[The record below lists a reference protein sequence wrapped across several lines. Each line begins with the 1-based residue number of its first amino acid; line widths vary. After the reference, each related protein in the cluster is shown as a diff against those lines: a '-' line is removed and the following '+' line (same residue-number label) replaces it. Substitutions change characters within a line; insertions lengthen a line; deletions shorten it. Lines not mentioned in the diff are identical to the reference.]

1 MKTATAILLLG
12 IAANCTAADFKC
24 WKAPR
29 YEARAIPS
37 EWLSPGS
44 PGKNAGMALLDTA
57 NGPYFFS
64 ISEFEGRYGPPSA
77 YFAIAS
83 KKARGQG
90 YLIFDLPDGGS
101 LAAVV
106 YTPPGNGIGAFVQHD
121 KNCKFVRLV
130 K

>member
-1 MKTATAILLLG
+1 MKTATAIFLLG

-37 EWLSPGS
+37 EWLFPGI
-44 PGKNAGMALLDTA
+44 PNKAAGMAQLDTV
-57 NGPYFFS
+57 NGPYFFT
-64 ISEFEGRYGPPSA
+64 ISAFEGRYGPPSA
-77 YFAIAS
+77 YFAIAT
-83 KKARGQG
+83 KNAHGQG

-106 YTPPGNGIGAFVQHD
+106 STPPEDWIGAFIQHD
-121 KNCKFVRLV
+121 KNCKFVRLI